1 MEFIHVRVPVEVRQQ
16 FKAITASLGK
26 SMTEVCGEL
35 ILQYLKEN
43 TKEVAQQLPDNL
55 HIQIKPKTSLKV
67 NIFEGLLGVEIL
79 QNFVH

>member
-1 MEFIHVRVPVEVRQQ
+1 MKTKGDKMEFIHVRVPVEVRQQ

-43 TKEVAQQLPDNL
+43 TKEVA
-55 HIQIKPKTSLKV
+55 
-67 NIFEGLLGVEIL
+67 
-79 QNFVH
+79 